1 MTITATVTARAA
13 NSTVPDNDTAV
24 DFAVDIDGRRVDVTL
39 LVDGY
44 SGKLDVWGSPDQW
57 CSDPAA
63 VAGIATQVTAA
74 CRAVA

>member
-13 NSTVPDNDTAV
+13 NSTVPDRADAV

-44 SGKLDVWGSPDQW
+44 SGQLDVWGSPDQW

-63 VAGIATQVTAA
+63 VEGIASQVTAA